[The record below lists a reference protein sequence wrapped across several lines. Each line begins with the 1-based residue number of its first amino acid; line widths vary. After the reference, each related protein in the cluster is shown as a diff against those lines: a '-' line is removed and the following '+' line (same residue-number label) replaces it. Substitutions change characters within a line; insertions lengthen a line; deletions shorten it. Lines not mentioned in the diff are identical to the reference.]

1 MLAPAEV
8 PRNASSA
15 QIERPHQSGGNSANL
30 VVSQVELRRIHL
42 SRSWVNMGSGL
53 FGRFV
58 EVTDRAQPP
67 LACPPPSSAPNT
79 GTKMFRYPWPSKQTR
94 KQTNAVFDG

>member
-1 MLAPAEV
+1 MFLVTALEDRAMQGANFLELRKAEV
-8 PRNASSA
+8 
-15 QIERPHQSGGNSANL
+15 Q
-30 VVSQVELRRIHL
+30 LRRIHL
-42 SRSWVNMGSGL
+42 SRSWVNMVSGL

-79 GTKMFRYPWPSKQTR
+79 GTKMLRYPWPSKQTR
-94 KQTNAVFDG
+94 E